1 MFSFF
6 GAIKINLIFF
16 CIETIESYFV
26 LHWITGDPIY
36 QQWAWE
42 AFTAIEKNCK
52 VPNGYLN
59 TFMSFCLLPVIHSLK
74 SIRYSGIEDV
84 TAPKANIVHDDLQQ
98 SFFMAETLKYLYL
111 LFSPEGTLPID
122 EWVFNTEAHPLRVW
136 KK

>member
-1 MFSFF
+1 
-6 GAIKINLIFF
+6 
-16 CIETIESYFV
+16 
-26 LHWITGDPIY
+26 
-36 QQWAWE
+36 
-42 AFTAIEKNCK
+42 
-52 VPNGYLN
+52 
-59 TFMSFCLLPVIHSLK
+59 MSFCLLPVIHSLK